1 MDEQQ
6 SFFVQLKEYFELQKR
21 SIAVTTAEGLSRL
34 LSAVIVAFVLIMLGS
49 IVLLLLAFAVAHC
62 LGELTGSPSLGFLIL
77 FAVLL
82 LLFIVVWAKRG
93 AWIKQPVSAITDDV
107 FGVAGLDK
115 AQVHEEAA
123 KSQQQLNESFSAA
136 IAPLPK
142 AKNRIEQFSQLV
154 SKGTMIFEGVMFG
167 LKLVR
172 GFRSAFRK
180 H

>member
-1 MDEQQ
+1 MNETQD
-6 SFFVQLKEYFELQKR
+6 FFEQLKQYFELQKR
-21 SIAVTTAEGLSRL
+21 SIAVTTAEGLSRV
-34 LSAVIVAFVLIMLGS
+34 LSAVIAAIVLIMLGS
-49 IVLLLLAFAVAHC
+49 TVLLLLAFAAAHW

-77 FAVLL
+77 FA
-82 LLFIVVWAKRG
+82 LFLAVFILVWMKRET
-93 AWIKQPVSAITDDV
+93 WIKQPMSSITEDV

-115 AQVHEEAA
+115 TKVHEEAA
-123 KSQQQLNESFSAA
+123 RSQQQLNESFNAA

>member
-1 MDEQQ
+1 MR
-6 SFFVQLKEYFELQKR
+6 K
-21 SIAVTTAEGLSRL
+21 
-34 LSAVIVAFVLIMLGS
+34 
-49 IVLLLLAFAVAHC
+49 
-62 LGELTGSPSLGFLIL
+62 GEI
-77 FAVLL
+77 
-82 LLFIVVWAKRG
+82 
-93 AWIKQPVSAITDDV
+93 

-180 H
+180 K

>member
-1 MDEQQ
+1 MNETQD
-6 SFFVQLKEYFELQKR
+6 FFEQLKQYFELQKR

-34 LSAVIVAFVLIMLGS
+34 LSAVIVAFVLIMLGG
-49 IVLLLLAFAVAHC
+49 IVLLLLAFTVAHC
-62 LGELTGSPSLGFLIL
+62 VGELTGSASLGFLIL
-77 FAVLL
+77 FAIVLL
-82 LLFIVVWAKRG
+82 LLILVWVKRG
-93 AWIKQPVSAITDDV
+93 SWIKQPMATVAEDV

-115 AQVHEEAA
+115 AKVHEEAA
-123 KSQQQLNESFSAA
+123 QSQQQLNESFNAV

-167 LKLVR
+167 LRLVR

-180 H
+180 

>member
-1 MDEQQ
+1 VDEQQ

-34 LSAVIVAFVLIMLGS
+34 LSAVIVAFVLILLGS
-49 IVLLLLAFAVAHC
+49 MVLLLLSFAVAHC

-93 AWIKQPVSAITDDV
+93 AWIKRPVSAITDDV

>member
-1 MDEQQ
+1 M
-6 SFFVQLKEYFELQKR
+6 QKR

-49 IVLLLLAFAVAHC
+49 MVLLLLAFAVAHC

-123 KSQQQLNESFSAA
+123 KSQRVQEALNPGS
-136 IAPLPK
+136 
-142 AKNRIEQFSQLV
+142 
-154 SKGTMIFEGVMFG
+154 
-167 LKLVR
+167 
-172 GFRSAFRK
+172 
-180 H
+180 